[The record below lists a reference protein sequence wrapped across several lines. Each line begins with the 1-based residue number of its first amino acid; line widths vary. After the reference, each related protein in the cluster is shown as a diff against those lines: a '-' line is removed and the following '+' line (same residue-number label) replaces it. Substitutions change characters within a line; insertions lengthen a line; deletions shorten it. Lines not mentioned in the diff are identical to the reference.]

1 MKMCAN
7 VIGYIIIN
15 SIRTSEPS
23 MNVYFV
29 CYFKIWITFW
39 IDRLYLYNWLRIT
52 YIMFKETYLNC
63 SIVLQM
69 HMSYFS
75 FQPVLHDWCNKGC
88 GMCYPVYGMV
98 HIKEP
103 LLLIGKNSPYG
114 GSRYPLTIPP
124 PPPKKKRGEKKD
136 FPNLT
141 DFLV

>member
-1 MKMCAN
+1 MC
-7 VIGYIIIN
+7 
-15 SIRTSEPS
+15 TL
-23 MNVYFV
+23 FV
-29 CYFKIWITFW
+29 TLKFGLLFW

-69 HMSYFS
+69 HLSYFS

-124 PPPKKKRGEKKD
+124 LPKKKEGNKRI
-136 FPNLT
+136 
-141 DFLV
+141 FLISLIFLFRLSVSAFCVECIVK